1 MTDLQRATEV
11 ALEIAHEAG
20 QLALACY
27 GRAQVEEK
35 HDGSLV
41 TQADRGAEELI
52 RSRLAA
58 AFPDHAVFGEEFG
71 IGGNQASPYVWY
83 IDPVDGTSNFV
94 HGLPLWGV
102 SVGLTYAER
111 SVAGAFV
118 MPVMQE
124 TYWGWEGGGAWQDGR
139 RVAVADRT
147 EMRTNDF
154 VSIASTILNGYQVD
168 LPQKLRCLGS
178 ASHALAAVAAGHFV
192 AAIQDNWKPYD
203 FAAVLVMCQEAGV
216 VVTYEDGRAFESFAG
231 LDRST
236 PGPTLVAAGPGI
248 HSRVLSGLRRR

>member
-1 MTDLQRATEV
+1 MIDLQHATEI

-27 GRAQVEEK
+27 GRARVEQK
-35 HDGSLV
+35 PDGSLV

-52 RSRLAA
+52 RRRLAA

-71 IGGNQASPYVWY
+71 AGGNQASPYVWY

-102 SVGLTYAER
+102 SVGLTHSER

-118 MPVMQE
+118 MPVTQE
-124 TYWGWEGGGAWQDGR
+124 AYWGWEGGGAWQDGR
-139 RVAVADRT
+139 PVTVLDPG
-147 EMRTNDF
+147 EMRRNDF
-154 VSIASTILNGYQVD
+154 VSVASTILESYEVD

-203 FAAVLVMCQEAGV
+203 FGAVLVMCREAGV
-216 VVTYEDGRAFESFAG
+216 VVTDDQGRTFEGFAR
-231 LDRST
+231 LDRRA
-236 PGPTLVAAGPGI
+236 PGPALIAAGPRT
-248 HSRVLSGLRRR
+248 HAQVLSGLRRQ